1 MSKGSYGVN
10 GAGRGGQY
18 GGNGWGKSGWYGH
31 REGNHAAR
39 EGGPGKRLETG
50 NLDGKRAYGASQN
63 PGQGVLVGTDAKPR
77 PSSSPAPEL
86 DYQTRKTLEG
96 ALGKALLAE
105 RRANGQLGPEQIAR
119 VLHEHSVPLGSEVA
133 NRVLSHAQSECWL
146 LPNAWSN
153 LDAFERV
160 GK

>member
-10 GAGRGGQY
+10 GSGRGGQY

-50 NLDGKRAYGASQN
+50 NLDGRRAYGASQN
-63 PGQGVLVGTDAKPR
+63 PGQGVLVGTDAKPS
-77 PSSSPAPEL
+77 PSSSPAPEQ
-86 DYQTRKTLEG
+86 DYQTRRALE
-96 ALGKALLAE
+96 AKLGKALLAE
-105 RRANGQLGPEQIAR
+105 RRANGQLGSEQITR
-119 VLHEHSVPLGSEVA
+119 VLQEQGVPLDSEVA
-133 NRVLSHAQSECWL
+133 NRVLWHAQNERWL
-146 LPNAWSN
+146 LPNVWSD
-153 LDAFERV
+153 LDAFERS